1 MRTKEKEKFEGGVG
15 CKSIVLMYRKYDRT
29 KQNSIYLK
37 NEISIIQSSI
47 DWKFIIEIHYYR
59 KFHYEMIL
67 KIINHMR
74 LIQIKGQN
82 KLSACAFR
90 SSHDGFKLY
99 FPFPLTYN
107 IHTNQNGRVQI
118 LLLLSLSLSLFP
130 HSLSPI
136 EK

>member
-37 NEISIIQSSI
+37 
-47 DWKFIIEIHYYR
+47 IEIFVHYYR